1 MKYYFKIKK
10 HYLYK
15 EVMVIIQNKE
25 DLILAADVLYYCIIT
40 PISFLAAALDLML
53 AADVLYYCIITPIS
67 FLAAALGTITLK
79 H

>member
-40 PISFLAAALDLML
+40 PISFLAAAL
-53 AADVLYYCIITPIS
+53 
-67 FLAAALGTITLK
+67 GTITLK

>member
-40 PISFLAAALDLML
+40 PISFLAAAL
-53 AADVLYYCIITPIS
+53 
-67 FLAAALGTITLK
+67 GTITLK
-79 H
+79 HWINILSL